1 MSRAAWIALTL
12 AVCQMMSGCGRRP
25 AEDLSQANDP
35 VVRARKEKDQ
45 AFRSGPDSPLPE
57 EERGRFRGLEY
68 FPVSPQYQFRVK
80 LARYERPL
88 ELRMATNTSEE
99 RRALRYGY
107 FEFQLQGKTCRLQ
120 VYKVFEDNESGGSSL
135 FIPFRDATSG
145 RETYGGGRYIDLA
158 ENTTGIYDLDL
169 NRAYNPFCAYGRD
182 YSCPLPPSENTL
194 PAAVL
199 AGEKVHR
206 RGF

>member
-1 MSRAAWIALTL
+1 MRRAAWFVLTL
-12 AVCQMMSGCGRRP
+12 AVCQGMSGCGRRP

-68 FPVSPQYQFRVK
+68 FPVSSQYLFRARLV
-80 LARYERPL
+80 RYERPL
-88 ELRMATNTSEE
+88 ELRMATNTREE

-135 FIPFRDATSG
+135 FVPFRDATSG

-158 ENTTGIYDLDL
+158 ENTTGVYDLDL
-169 NRAYNPFCAYGRD
+169 NRAYNPFCAYGREF
-182 YSCPLPPSENTL
+182 SCPLPPSENTL
-194 PAAVL
+194 PVAVL
-199 AGEKVHR
+199 AGEKVYR
-206 RGF
+206 RVS

>member
-12 AVCQMMSGCGRRP
+12 AACQMMSGCGRRP

-169 NRAYNPFCAYGRD
+169 NRAYNPFCAYGRE
-182 YSCPLPPSENTL
+182 YSCPLPPAENTL
-194 PAAVL
+194 PVRVP
-199 AGEKVHR
+199 AGEKVYR
-206 RGF
+206 PPS

>member
-1 MSRAAWIALTL
+1 
-12 AVCQMMSGCGRRP
+12 MSGCGRRP

-145 RETYGGGRYIDLA
+145 RETYGGGRYVDLA
-158 ENTTGIYDLDL
+158 ENTTGVYDLDL
-169 NRAYNPFCAYGRD
+169 NRAYNPFCAYGREF
-182 YSCPLPPSENTL
+182 SCPLPPSENTL
-194 PAAVL
+194 PVAVL
-199 AGEKVHR
+199 AGEKVYR
-206 RGF
+206 RVS

>member
-1 MSRAAWIALTL
+1 
-12 AVCQMMSGCGRRP
+12 MSGCGRRP

>member
-12 AVCQMMSGCGRRP
+12 AVCQMTSGCGRRP

-107 FEFQLQGKTCRLQ
+107 FEFQLQGKICRLQ

-169 NRAYNPFCAYGRD
+169 NRAYNPFCAYGR
-182 YSCPLPPSENTL
+182 ENTL
-194 PAAVL
+194 PVRVP
-199 AGEKVHR
+199 AGEKVYR
-206 RGF
+206 PPS

>member
-99 RRALRYGY
+99 RRGAPH
-107 FEFQLQGKTCRLQ
+107 C
-120 VYKVFEDNESGGSSL
+120 VFEV
-135 FIPFRDATSG
+135 
-145 RETYGGGRYIDLA
+145 
-158 ENTTGIYDLDL
+158 
-169 NRAYNPFCAYGRD
+169 
-182 YSCPLPPSENTL
+182 PLPGEVGRL
-194 PAAVL
+194 AVFK
-199 AGEKVHR
+199 GVDDKRGGVHA
-206 RGF
+206 

>member
-1 MSRAAWIALTL
+1 
-12 AVCQMMSGCGRRP
+12 MSGCGRRP

-107 FEFQLQGKTCRLQ
+107 FEFQLQEKTCRLQ

-145 RETYGGGRYIDLA
+145 RETYGGGRYVDLA
-158 ENTTGIYDLDL
+158 ENTTGVYDLDL
-169 NRAYNPFCAYGRD
+169 NRAYNPFCAYGREF
-182 YSCPLPPSENTL
+182 SCPLPPSENTL
-194 PAAVL
+194 PVAVL
-199 AGEKVHR
+199 AGEKVYR
-206 RGF
+206 RVS

>member
-145 RETYGGGRYIDLA
+145 RETYGGGIQ
-158 ENTTGIYDLDL
+158 
-169 NRAYNPFCAYGRD
+169 GRF
-182 YSCPLPPSENTL
+182 PS
-194 PAAVL
+194 
-199 AGEKVHR
+199 
-206 RGF
+206 

>member
-1 MSRAAWIALTL
+1 
-12 AVCQMMSGCGRRP
+12 MSGCGRRP

-107 FEFQLQGKTCRLQ
+107 FEFQLQGKICRLQ

-158 ENTTGIYDLDL
+158 ENTTGVYDLDL
-169 NRAYNPFCAYGRD
+169 NRAYNPFCAYGREF
-182 YSCPLPPSENTL
+182 SCPLPPSENTL
-194 PAAVL
+194 PVAVL
-199 AGEKVHR
+199 AGEKVYR
-206 RGF
+206 RVS